1 MKKKWILIGILAAAM
16 LQTSMTAFAAP
27 KQMSDGTVFDAAYYA
42 SSNPDV
48 KAILV
53 RTNRIYT
60 CIIRCSGKMKA
71 GFR

>member
-48 KAILV
+48 KAIFGDRKSTRL
-53 RTNRIYT
+53 NSSHIH
-60 CIIRCSGKMKA
+60 
-71 GFR
+71 